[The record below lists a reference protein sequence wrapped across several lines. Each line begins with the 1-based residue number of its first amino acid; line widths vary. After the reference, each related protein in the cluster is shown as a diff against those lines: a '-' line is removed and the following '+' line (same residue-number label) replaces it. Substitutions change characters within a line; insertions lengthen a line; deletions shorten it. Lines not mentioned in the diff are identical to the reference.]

1 MGSNWKKAPAEN
13 IDFFDK
19 ILVNHPDVEKRK
31 MFGYPCAFLR
41 GNMFFGLFEDSFF
54 LRLSE
59 EDRARIITLNL
70 AAPFE
75 PLPGRVM
82 KEYVALSTEAVS
94 GSDIFQTWFEKSIGF
109 TARLPVKPK
118 KAGKK

>member
-1 MGSNWKKAPAEN
+1 MGSNWKKAPPEN

-19 ILVNHPDVEKRK
+19 VLVNHPEVEKRK

-41 GNMFFGLFEDSFF
+41 GNMFFGLFDDSFF
-54 LRLSE
+54 LRLPE
-59 EDRARIITLNL
+59 EDRTTINSLHL
-70 AAPFE
+70 ATPFE

-82 KEYVALSTEAVS
+82 KEYVALSTEAIS
-94 GSDIFQTWFEKSIGF
+94 EKGIFQTWFEKSIGF
-109 TARLPVKPK
+109 TLSLPLKPK